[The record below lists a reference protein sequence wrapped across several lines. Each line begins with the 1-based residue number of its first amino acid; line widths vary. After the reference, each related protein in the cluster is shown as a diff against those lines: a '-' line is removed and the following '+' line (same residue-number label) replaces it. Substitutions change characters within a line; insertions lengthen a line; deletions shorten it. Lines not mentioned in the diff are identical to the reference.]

1 MVIYNILYTKIL
13 MLKNYYIK
21 KNSKNKFK
29 IKIFNKLNIFFSYVD
44 ILNHIIFKWLIEN
57 KIRKEQSKNPSME
70 E

>member
-1 MVIYNILYTKIL
+1 MVEIWINH
-13 MLKNYYIK
+13 IK